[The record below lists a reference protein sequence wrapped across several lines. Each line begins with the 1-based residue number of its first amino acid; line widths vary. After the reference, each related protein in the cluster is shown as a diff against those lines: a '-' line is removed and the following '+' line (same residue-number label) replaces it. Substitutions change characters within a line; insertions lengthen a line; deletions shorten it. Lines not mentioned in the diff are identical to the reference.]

1 VSAQRPEP
9 TELVEPPASG
19 RVYRRTLQP
28 AVADV
33 TGDGRDG
40 RTRMDA
46 LARWLQDTAYLDLID
61 AGFEGR
67 GGWLVRK
74 ARIRVGSFPR
84 FGQDVEVATF
94 CSGLG
99 RFCAERRTS
108 VSGGGADVEAVA
120 LWVLVGLDNGK
131 PMRLP
136 EDFFE
141 VYEKSARGRR
151 ASVRLRH
158 PDPPPDAE
166 SREWSWRSADLDIA
180 GHVNNSHYWGALEEL
195 FPAGQEP
202 ERVDAEIEHRSA
214 AQPGPARILSSG
226 EDLWVT
232 AAAGEVQASILRYV

>member
-1 VSAQRPEP
+1 MSGRRPEP
-9 TELVEPPASG
+9 TDLIEPPASG
-19 RVYRRTLQP
+19 RVYRSTFRP

-33 TGDGRDG
+33 IGDGRDG

-67 GGWLVRK
+67 GAWLIRK
-74 ARIRVGSFPR
+74 ARIRVESFPR
-84 FGQDVEVATF
+84 FGEEVEAATF
-94 CSGLG
+94 CSGIG

-108 VSGGGADVEAVA
+108 VSGGGGAVEAVA
-120 LWVLVGLDNGK
+120 LWVLIGLDTGQ

-136 EDFFE
+136 EDF
-141 VYEKSARGRR
+141 VAAYEESARGRR

-158 PDPPPDAE
+158 PDPPPGAD
-166 SREWSWRSADLDIA
+166 SRDWHWRSADLDIA

-195 FPAGQEP
+195 FAGGPEP
-202 ERVDAEIEHRSA
+202 QRVDAEIEHRSA

-226 EDLWVT
+226 EDLWV
-232 AAAGEVQASILRYV
+232 AAPDGEVQASILRYV